1 MEAIVHGVAIRAQ
14 GLLVHCRHYS
24 IGDDQHHNHRVG
36 DFLKVICGD
45 KDFASKTGKPHAE
58 TFDLCV
64 VDGKVNCKSVVPGLW
79 SLVFEVLRNTLC
91 CLLNMLNM
99 YIYNHQ

>member
-1 MEAIVHGVAIRAQ
+1 MEAIGDGVPIQAQ

-24 IGDDQHHNHRVG
+24 IGDDQHHNHRVA

-45 KDFASKTGKPHAE
+45 KDFASGKPHAE

-64 VDGKVNCKSVVPGLW
+64 VDGKVNSARYV
-79 SLVFEVLRNTLC
+79 SAN
-91 CLLNMLNM
+91 
-99 YIYNHQ
+99 Q